1 MNNEIN
7 EYNLSL
13 KLNICYN
20 FTLIQTEDI
29 NNPITKLLSDFNEIK
44 KILTINNPNLLKFLY
59 FNRNKI
65 HKILYD
71 LEEIIDLDG
80 LKNSF
85 YLYLYFYLSLLIEE
99 NPDVINYKYSI
110 NFIRNLN
117 EEQIRENNKII
128 KKIIL
133 AKIIIVLISNYKQNE
148 NADEDEDGDKNEEEL
163 NKIKKY
169 NDDIIHNNKK
179 VIKIFNLEENDI
191 LEKDI
196 GKIYVQ
202 IVKYLI
208 INKKLE
214 DIEYAYNIIEQI
226 GLESINLTKNMYIEI
241 SKILDK
247 KESYLNEYIITKY
260 EDIFNS
266 KIITFYYVLLKYIL
280 KSKYYIYDI
289 PFLLDA
295 RNNIKKLIRNN
306 LQSLNPSISKNEN
319 KEKIEYVLKS
329 FISYDWYNKKSI
341 KINIDNY
348 NNRSNISNQNEI
360 SSQNYIYS
368 DLVNSSSYSS
378 SVQSIHSPLSNQ
390 SIQKYKEL
398 YSGRSIDIYEESP
411 ELSYEELNEMY
422 KDDICYRILKKSEFI
437 YNVTIKD
444 NNISIKLEK
453 IIIKDGKNEQIDYDT
468 LMNMTSKFKNINNNY
483 KKFLSFIKNFQNKLK
498 NEITNNI
505 SFKLSLS
512 FNIYYM
518 SNSIFKIKCEYCLE
532 ILGEKEKTYKDDNI
546 LIDGF
551 ESNMYLFMEIKNNI
565 ENNID
570 E

>member
-44 KILTINNPNLLKFLY
+44 KILTINDPNLLKFLY

-179 VIKIFNLEENDI
+179 VIKIFNLEENNI
-191 LEKDI
+191 LKMDI

-202 IVKYLI
+202 IVQYLI
-208 INKKLE
+208 INQKLE

-226 GLESINLTKNMYIEI
+226 GLESINLSKNMYIEI

-247 KESYLNEYIITKY
+247 EKSYLKKYIITKY
-260 EDIFNS
+260 EDIFDS

-398 YSGRSIDIYEESP
+398 YSGRSIDMYEESP

>member
-1 MNNEIN
+1 MNNEAN

-13 KLNICYN
+13 KLNFCYN

-44 KILTINNPNLLKFLY
+44 NILTINNPNLLKFLY

-65 HKILYD
+65 HKILYEF
-71 LEEIIDLDG
+71 EEIIDLDG
-80 LKNSF
+80 LKTSF

-99 NPDVINYKYSI
+99 NPNVINYKYSI

-117 EEQIRENNKII
+117 EEQIKENNKII

-133 AKIIIVLISNYKQNE
+133 AKIIIVLISNYTQNE
-148 NADEDEDGDKNEEEL
+148 NADEDGDKYEEEL

-191 LEKDI
+191 LKKDI

-202 IVKYLI
+202 IIKYLI
-208 INKKLE
+208 INQKLE

-226 GLESINLTKNMYIEI
+226 DLESINLTKNMYIEI

-247 KESYLNEYIITKY
+247 NESYLNKYIITKY
-260 EDIFNS
+260 EDIFNN

-280 KSKYYIYDI
+280 KSKFYIYDI

-306 LQSLNPSISKNEN
+306 LQSLNPSISENEN
-319 KEKIEYVLKS
+319 KDKIEYVLKS

-398 YSGRSIDIYEESP
+398 YSGRSIDMYEESP

-437 YNVTIKD
+437 YNVNRKD
-444 NNISIKLEK
+444 NNISIILEK
-453 IIIKDGKNEQIDYDT
+453 IIIMDGKNEQIDYDT

-483 KKFLSFIKNFQNKLK
+483 QKFLSFIKNFQNKLR

-518 SNSIFKIKCEYCLE
+518 LNSKFKIKCEYCLE
-532 ILGEKEKTYKDDNI
+532 IPGEKDKNTYKDDNI

-551 ESNMYLFMEIKNNI
+551 EGNMYLFMEIKNNI
-565 ENNID
+565 D

>member
-44 KILTINNPNLLKFLY
+44 KILTINDPNLLKFLY

-247 KESYLNEYIITKY
+247 KKSYLNEYIITKY

-280 KSKYYIYDI
+280 KSKFYIYDI

-437 YNVTIKD
+437 YNVTRKD

>member
-44 KILTINNPNLLKFLY
+44 KILTINDPNLLKFLY

-80 LKNSF
+80 LKSSF

>member
-44 KILTINNPNLLKFLY
+44 KILTINDPNLLKFLY

-117 EEQIRENNKII
+117 EEQIKENNKII

>member
-44 KILTINNPNLLKFLY
+44 KILTINDPNLLKFLY

-437 YNVTIKD
+437 YNVTRKD

-518 SNSIFKIKCEYCLE
+518 LNSIFKIKCEYCLE

>member
-1 MNNEIN
+1 M
-7 EYNLSL
+7 
-13 KLNICYN
+13 
-20 FTLIQTEDI
+20 
-29 NNPITKLLSDFNEIK
+29 
-44 KILTINNPNLLKFLY
+44 
-59 FNRNKI
+59 
-65 HKILYD
+65 
-71 LEEIIDLDG
+71 
-80 LKNSF
+80 
-85 YLYLYFYLSLLIEE
+85 
-99 NPDVINYKYSI
+99 
-110 NFIRNLN
+110 
-117 EEQIRENNKII
+117 
-128 KKIIL
+128 
-133 AKIIIVLISNYKQNE
+133 
-148 NADEDEDGDKNEEEL
+148 
-163 NKIKKY
+163 
-169 NDDIIHNNKK
+169 
-179 VIKIFNLEENDI
+179 
-191 LEKDI
+191 
-196 GKIYVQ
+196 
-202 IVKYLI
+202 I

>member
-44 KILTINNPNLLKFLY
+44 KILTINDPNLLKFLY

>member
-44 KILTINNPNLLKFLY
+44 KILTINDPNLLKFLY

-80 LKNSF
+80 LKSSF

-169 NDDIIHNNKK
+169 NDDIIHNNIKDF
-179 VIKIFNLEENDI
+179 KIFNLEENDI
-191 LEKDI
+191 HKKDI

-368 DLVNSSSYSS
+368 DLANSSSYSS